1 VAVVNG
7 WMLAGDGWCAGVLVC
22 WCALPKFLVM
32 RVRAAR
38 SNLIWLYKLVE
49 GLRSDATVT

>member
-1 VAVVNG
+1 MG
-7 WMLAGDGWCAGVLVC
+7 GVLVC